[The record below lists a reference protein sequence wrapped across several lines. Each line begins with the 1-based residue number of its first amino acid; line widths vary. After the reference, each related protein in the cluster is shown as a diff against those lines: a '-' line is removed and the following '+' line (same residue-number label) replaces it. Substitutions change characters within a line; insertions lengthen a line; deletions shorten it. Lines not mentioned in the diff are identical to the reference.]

1 MATADITAPRL
12 SGSEHRAHLRR
23 AMIAST
29 VGTTVEWYE
38 AAPVLDR
45 NHPPGVLRASRDES
59 ARSSQKPRIFNR
71 HRADTGKPQHQGGLD
86 QDRVAGRNG
95 KSAAAASSGRRRR

>member
-45 NHPPGVLRASRDES
+45 NHPPGMLRASRDES
-59 ARSSQKPRIFNR
+59 ARSSQKPRIF
-71 HRADTGKPQHQGGLD
+71 TGIGQMQESLNIKAVWI
-86 QDRVAGRNG
+86 RTA
-95 KSAAAASSGRRRR
+95 